1 LRTWR
6 THCGRASLGL
16 FEFGLD
22 AWPLSFVQNNGADLL
37 QCNSMT
43 GENIPDCVCCIAI
56 RALSLLPGL
65 RFSVHVFSQTA
76 VKPIAIPLRWY
87 SVKKKHTSEV
97 HLMCRIL
104 SSQPAS
110 SFAYQTRSVRLGG
123 HATSIKLEAAFWDI
137 LEEIAVELN
146 KPLGR
151 FLTELHDE
159 VMYIAGDTHNFTSLL
174 RCACLTYVS
183 EIRGRQNALTLLN
196 DKPRRL
202 FDGPLE
208 AAE

>member
-1 LRTWR
+1 
-6 THCGRASLGL
+6 
-16 FEFGLD
+16 
-22 AWPLSFVQNNGADLL
+22 
-37 QCNSMT
+37 
-43 GENIPDCVCCIAI
+43 
-56 RALSLLPGL
+56 
-65 RFSVHVFSQTA
+65 
-76 VKPIAIPLRWY
+76 
-87 SVKKKHTSEV
+87 
-97 HLMCRIL
+97 MCRIL

-123 HATSIKLEAAFWDI
+123 HATSIKLEAAFWEI
-137 LEEIAVELN
+137 LEEVALEMK

-159 VMYIAGDTHNFTSLL
+159 VLFIAGDTHNFTSLL

-183 EIRGRQNALTLLN
+183 EIRGRPDAQGMLH

-202 FDGPLE
+202 FSGSLE